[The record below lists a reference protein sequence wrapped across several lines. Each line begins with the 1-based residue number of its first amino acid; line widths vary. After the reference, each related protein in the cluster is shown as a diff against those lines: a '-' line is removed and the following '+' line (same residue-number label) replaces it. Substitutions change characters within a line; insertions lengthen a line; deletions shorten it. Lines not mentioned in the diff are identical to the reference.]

1 MKNKLINKE
10 HSSYKLN
17 GEKMEDENYELPDQ
31 YESEGIKF
39 EVEREFNDNTK
50 NIIELLY
57 DLFEEIQK
65 G

>member
-1 MKNKLINKE
+1 
-10 HSSYKLN
+10 
-17 GEKMEDENYELPDQ
+17 MEDENYELPDQ

-39 EVEREFNDNTK
+39 EVERDFSDNTK

-57 DLFEEIQK
+57 DLFEEKQK

>member
-1 MKNKLINKE
+1 MKNKLINKDD
-10 HSSYKLN
+10 SSYKLN

-39 EVEREFNDNTK
+39 EVEREFSDNTK

-57 DLFEEIQK
+57 DLFEEKQK

>member
-1 MKNKLINKE
+1 MKNKLINKDL
-10 HSSYKLN
+10 SSYKLN

-39 EVEREFNDNTK
+39 EVEREFSDNTK

-57 DLFEEIQK
+57 DLFEEKQK